1 MPQAVLGT
9 TLIATK
15 TAGGGVQLL
24 FQNAVGGI
32 QFVAVIPAAD
42 FTAINTTVNGGS
54 QGAQVTK
61 QYNEDQNKSDYPGHF
76 SHSEGN

>member
-1 MPQAVLGT
+1 MKKVLAIIL
-9 TLIATK
+9 LIAFAAPILGSAAY
-15 TAGGGVQLL
+15 AGGT
-24 FQNAVGGI
+24 QNAQGQQG
-32 QFVAVIPAAD
+32 QQG
-42 FTAINTTVNGGS
+42 GGS